1 MAFPDAYNT
10 IVKEENLEN
19 GGYVQMEWNDTEN
32 TPLEIGTQCP
42 LDSDYILFS
51 KYYPTQ
57 QAVGN
62 YSYNVKFLHKLAQLE
77 YLPFYFNTEA
87 VTGVDG
93 SGNVTY
99 EDITLATYP
108 YTGNIET
115 ITNALAACL
124 TDHSELGTW
133 HADTAGLSNNVIKSI
148 NFDGATIKSAAKSI
162 ADAFGVEYFFIWS
175 TKTIKFGTLE
185 SQVTTP
191 NYGEIETSDDGV
203 TETNG
208 SLVSATDG
216 GVQYNTFRI
225 LGGTKNMS
233 KKTIRGQN
241 VQVTQRLMLDGD
253 SILGGGSPKIMKDLV
268 FDDIYPKME
277 LWMYDVHERRKYLT
291 DENGKKIVD
300 RQEIDQETGGTVNI
314 YKQYSLWY
322 FKLAYWNGTELVP
335 YVFDKNLI
343 IAGQPLSLLFQ
354 PNYADDALPQPLVGR
369 EFELVFFDALNPAKE
384 VDADDVAGGYQ
395 PSHGEFRI
403 IYKVDGS
410 MMLPSTSSESIIP
423 YGGTMSL
430 KNNKVTLV
438 NVAVD
443 SVYEAT
449 AKVELLRAATDA
461 IAAYSR
467 DKSSFTYTTYGNAPA
482 LGGVAASGGVVK
494 SVRKDLITG
503 EVQYTVGDY
512 QSSKGLIGR
521 MSDKI
526 ETAST
531 SAGGAATNDSAVN
544 NSGVSGS
551 SIPLLSML
559 MGSGSVIKDSL
570 TILKELILGI
580 NGHGIF
586 IDGNGDASMTIGSLT
601 VLGTTHLNQIDV
613 NHIRHTGGMMVVTKA
628 NLIVDSYE
636 ELDAGVWKLYYRRR
650 DGNGQTIHNLFEVG
664 DFALMMTFN
673 EGLSGSVNRYFWRQ
687 VIDAGIK
694 TETVVDEETGETST
708 VDTDLG
714 YITLNYGTYN
724 TSPKEGDVVVQLGNA
739 SQTDRQGATVLGGSG
754 TNGGFFA
761 IYEGFSS
768 IGNSAPNLDSY
779 DNALIYLSPR
789 RNKISGDF
797 FNIAGDNLDEQ
808 LAALRGEILSIR
820 SQTDKQLVIWYG
832 DDDDPLPNSSDLTHW
847 NTPAKDWHD
856 ADVLADNTDQQEL
869 HIEDI
874 YYLRRNNTTR
884 VGGRAWQWMYDSTL
898 QKFLWVEITDV
909 DTIAALE
916 AADDAVA
923 TANEAKQKVENFGDD
938 GIISAGTEKS
948 ELLIQW
954 QDTVA
959 EYLKLIEQAEDYD
972 MDENANA
979 YHSFYSDYE
988 SKYNLLAIMLNAF
1001 TDTNIASIKSGN
1013 EVPAW
1018 LSTLNVDTNLVDYVG
1033 ITGIDGNVKSTL
1045 DGVKN
1050 EYRARWKA
1058 YASARSA
1065 LLKAIEAA
1073 AKAKT
1078 DEAHERLDYIADD
1091 GVLDPTEKMVV
1102 RREFVE
1108 MWRERDADGG
1118 LIDRCYD
1125 NNNQPLNST
1134 IVSSYLNP
1142 YKTAFRDIATY
1153 LNGSNGTW
1161 YTDPTTQQTS
1171 DPTYSVI
1178 NAADRIPLWLHQ
1190 ARKDNTETLTG
1201 GTVNGTQLSGG
1212 EYWRHL
1218 WSVFYAARTALL
1230 TALSDDAKERA
1241 DDAQDTANE
1250 KKRVFSTNANELPP
1264 VPYDE
1269 GDLWMNAVWNSQ
1281 GASWQ
1286 NGDPTWAGD
1295 QLICIRSKGKTG
1307 TPSIS
1312 DWADAATG
1320 TTARIQNL
1328 GTQIE
1333 AEVRNRKQGTSS
1345 SLKLDSTTGGLYVDV
1360 YDPNTNTWTTA
1371 GLIQLALVKEGSNTY
1386 YSKLNLTADNVEM
1399 NASLVNVVANTIQ
1412 AKAALLD
1419 FQGGT
1424 VKIDASNI
1432 GFKVGDTM
1440 FDVESG
1446 LAKLLIN
1453 TMVGISGKDAPT
1465 GCKNSSWSES
1475 PINATSSYPYMWM
1488 RTQTFDGENIAS
1500 TTYIR
1505 LKTGSDTGKGVR
1517 AQFTASIATTPS
1529 GAAIHDSWQSGD
1541 IYMRIKGDDD
1551 SDWGDWFLVT
1561 GERGDETTICYGI
1574 SQYNSSAN
1582 ANTAPSDI
1590 SSWSDIPVAPTSS
1603 KPYLWKMVQQKTWN
1617 SSGQSY
1623 TINNTRYLMVT
1634 GSNAVELIAQYS
1646 AISNPSESD
1655 IHNIRQSGD
1664 TYMRTRLSND
1674 SNSWSSWHKIG
1685 GEKRYSFNISTSATL
1700 ASGDTSTQVFQQQ
1713 IGMVIRKETNEAAGE
1728 FSFGTYVG
1736 GVFKQG
1742 LKFETDN
1749 GNTKLV
1755 LAADTTVVKSDFKV
1769 DAQNNIDFNG
1779 KTISLNASSTLSISG
1794 GTVNLKGTTVQMD
1807 ADNMQIE
1814 SGTLTLTGKTIGI
1827 TGGTINLSATSTL
1840 NLTSANLSINADQL
1854 TYSGRTIDLTAAT
1867 ISLNADQLTYSGR
1880 SIDLTAANLTLNAGQ
1895 LTYTGQTIDLTAA
1908 TVSLGADQI
1917 TFAGKTIALGTS
1929 QSKVTINGGDIQV
1942 ASNKTLSFSSG
1953 SIDFTGATV
1962 SMSGDNISF
1971 SATNSFKSAVGNSGV
1986 VLRNDLISAFIEDVE
2001 TNDGQP
2007 LSSRLGL
2014 VISKGYA
2021 SNNFGFGYYT
2031 YNSTTQQYDWKGGLN
2046 FSVGN
2051 DSKTR
2056 LVLTA
2061 DTAKI
2066 NADALILDGKTVSI
2080 SASNT
2085 FTVSSAGELSLSG
2098 GTIEIEGSASVIVKS
2113 GSSMTLNSG
2122 SSLSISGASLTIS
2135 ASSSITINS
2144 GKTLTLSGSGSGSS
2158 KGTIDFTGAKISMY
2172 AEQIDFKSGNFVVS
2186 DGTNDTL
2193 KISSG
2198 GAVTIYGTVTAT
2210 AGYIGGTSGWTIE
2223 SQKIHS
2229 GTIGS
2234 DSSMFLAT
2242 TDMTATINGSSRT
2255 TLRFTIGSKFGVLKD
2270 GSLVASNVDIS
2281 GAIRATSGSFNGTL
2295 SVPADDGSFT
2305 YAKNNAFGLYMDSG
2319 TAFTSGRADYL
2330 YGYTQRGAILRI
2342 EQITATSSFRGIYG
2356 NCEVEIQGVTQ
2367 LLRTAN
2373 KINDDTVFALIV
2385 EGIDNKKMTKT
2396 VGIKNSGRRVVNV
2409 KETSSTS
2416 YSVGD
2421 SDEKIVFTRSGDQ
2434 SVTLPS
2440 SPEDG
2445 REIWLRNKNG
2455 GTVSVSASHT
2465 MVGDNPSS
2473 FTAVEFWHIYT
2484 FYNGTWYYGYTQ

>member
-115 ITNALAACL
+115 IANALAACL

-185 SQVTTP
+185 SQATTP

-300 RQEIDQETGGTVNI
+300 SQEIDQETGGTVNI

-856 ADVLADNTDQQEL
+856 ADVLAGNTDQQEL

-1360 YDPNTNTWTTA
+1360 YDTNTNTWTTA

-1399 NASLVNVVANTIQ
+1399 NASLINVVAQTIK
-1412 AKAALLD
+1412 AKAELLD

-1432 GFKVGDTM
+1432 GFKVGDTT
-1440 FDVESG
+1440 FDLESG
-1446 LAKLLIN
+1446 VSKLLIN
-1453 TMVGISGKDAPT
+1453 SMVGIHGKDAPT
-1465 GCKNSSWSES
+1465 GCKNSSWSDS

-1488 RTQTFDGENIAS
+1488 RIQTYENNAVVS
-1500 TTYIR
+1500 TTYMR

-1517 AQFTASIATTPS
+1517 VQFTASIATTPS

-1541 IYMRIKGDDD
+1541 NYMRMKGDDD
-1551 SDWGDWFLVT
+1551 SSWGDWFLVV
-1561 GERGDETTICYGI
+1561 GET
-1574 SQYNSSAN
+1574 
-1582 ANTAPSDI
+1582 
-1590 SSWSDIPVAPTSS
+1590 
-1603 KPYLWKMVQQKTWN
+1603 
-1617 SSGQSY
+1617 
-1623 TINNTRYLMVT
+1623 
-1634 GSNAVELIAQYS
+1634 
-1646 AISNPSESD
+1646 
-1655 IHNIRQSGD
+1655 
-1664 TYMRTRLSND
+1664 
-1674 SNSWSSWHKIG
+1674 
-1685 GEKRYSFNISTSATL
+1685 GEKRYSFNISTSASL
-1700 ASGDTSTQVFQQQ
+1700 ASGESATQVLQQQ

-1880 SIDLTAANLTLNAGQ
+1880 SINLTAATVTLNADQLTYSGRSIDLTAANLTLNAGQ

-1917 TFAGKTIALGTS
+1917 TFTGKTIALGTS

-1971 SATNSFKSAVGNSGV
+1971 SATNSFKAAVGNSGV
-1986 VLRNDLISAFIEDVE
+1986 VLSENLISAFIEDVVS
-2001 TNDGQP
+2001 TDGQA
-2007 LSSRLGL
+2007 LSNKMGL
-2014 VISKGYA
+2014 VISRGYA
-2021 SNNFGFGYYT
+2021 SNAFGFGYYT
-2031 YNSTTQQYDWKGGLN
+2031 YNSSTQQYDWTGGLN
-2046 FSVGN
+2046 FEITTENNVR
-2051 DSKTR
+2051 KVR
-2056 LVLTA
+2056 LSLSA

-2066 NADALILDGKTVSI
+2066 NADALLLDGKTVNI
-2080 SASNT
+2080 SANKA

-2098 GTIEIEGSASVIVKS
+2098 GTIEIEGSASVTIKS
-2113 GSSMTLNSG
+2113 GSTMTLSSG
-2122 SSLSISGASLTIS
+2122 STLNLTAATVNLNAGQLSYSGENIDLTAANVSLNANQITFGGKTITIAANKTLTFTSGTVGSGDTKGTISFTGARILMNAEQINFKSGSFVINNGTKDTFKITSAGNVTVSGTVNADSGYFKGELQGATGTFSGSLTSNDEKVLLTSTGLDGWGLGYVWRGFAVSNNSFQSGDLATIGARINDGGYDYGRIALVKRATGTS
-2135 ASSSITINS
+2135 SSSI
-2144 GKTLTLSGSGSGSS
+2144 
-2158 KGTIDFTGAKISMY
+2158 
-2172 AEQIDFKSGNFVVS
+2172 
-2186 DGTNDTL
+2186 
-2193 KISSG
+2193 
-2198 GAVTIYGTVTAT
+2198 
-2210 AGYIGGTSGWTIE
+2210 
-2223 SQKIHS
+2223 
-2229 GTIGS
+2229 
-2234 DSSMFLAT
+2234 
-2242 TDMTATINGSSRT
+2242 
-2255 TLRFTIGSKFGVLKD
+2255 
-2270 GSLVASNVDIS
+2270 
-2281 GAIRATSGSFNGTL
+2281 
-2295 SVPADDGSFT
+2295 
-2305 YAKNNAFGLYMDSG
+2305 
-2319 TAFTSGRADYL
+2319 
-2330 YGYTQRGAILRI
+2330 
-2342 EQITATSSFRGIYG
+2342 
-2356 NCEVEIQGVTQ
+2356 
-2367 LLRTAN
+2367 
-2373 KINDDTVFALIV
+2373 
-2385 EGIDNKKMTKT
+2385 
-2396 VGIKNSGRRVVNV
+2396 
-2409 KETSSTS
+2409 STS
-2416 YSVGD
+2416 DMIILDAS
-2421 SDEKIVFTRSGDQ
+2421 DQ
-2434 SVTLPS
+2434 SVTCNKIDSVTISNSGDVKLSGILKVIQSSTFTLPAN
-2440 SPEDG
+2440 PV
-2445 REIWLRNKNG
+2445 NG
-2455 GTVSVSASHT
+2455 QMYIVKGMTGDASVAANGHAI
-2465 MVGDNPSS
+2465 VHGDNN
-2473 FTAVEFWHIYT
+2473 AEFIGA
-2484 FYNGTWYYGYTQ
+2484 NGTWNIGGEGALLIYSSTLGKWVMIYSA